1 MPVINHKGISGI
13 LTEAA
18 VVILVLYG
26 CSGNPAKFV
35 ENSFVG
41 TWQIDTSRVSVS
53 VSVDAGEAADLQV
66 FLPFITENYQNIRLL
81 LKEPGTISVAQSS
94 VDDPYTGIYSLVFSS
109 GNVYTS
115 SYKLVRNIL
124 FLNLSDKSGHT
135 FTIPCQAD
143 GNTLQIFYST
153 PYMKALIKDYIEEFY
168 PAQAEDYLS
177 VLSSITVTLEGLSV
191 YNTRT
196 RDSSGQY
203 VQP

>member
-1 MPVINHKGISGI
+1 MPVKNHKQISGFFAASAI
-13 LTEAA
+13 LMLA
-18 VVILVLYG
+18 LYG
-26 CSGNPAKFV
+26 CNGNPAKFV
-35 ENSFVG
+35 DNAFVG

-53 VSVDAGEAADLQV
+53 VSVDAGDAADLQV
-66 FLPFITENYQNIRLL
+66 FLPFITDNYQNIRLL
-81 LKEPGTISVAQSS
+81 LKEPGTISVAQSL

-109 GNVYTS
+109 GDVYTS

-124 FLNLSDKSGHT
+124 FLNLSDKSGHH

-153 PYMKALIKDYIEEFY
+153 PYMKAIIRDYIEAFY
-168 PAQAEDYLS
+168 PDQAETFLS
-177 VLSSITVTLEGLSV
+177 VLSSITVTLEGLGV

-196 RDSSGQY
+196 RDSGGQY

>member
-1 MPVINHKGISGI
+1 MPFKKNKRISGI
-13 LTEAA
+13 FA
-18 VVILVLYG
+18 VSALVMLALYG

-35 ENSFVG
+35 DNAFVG

-53 VSVDAGEAADLQV
+53 VSVDAGDAADLQV
-66 FLPFITENYQNIRLL
+66 FLPFITDNYQNIRLL
-81 LKEPGTISVAQSS
+81 LKEPETISVAQSL
-94 VDDPYTGIYSLVFSS
+94 VDDPYTGIYSLIFSS
-109 GNVYTS
+109 GDVYTS

-124 FLNLSDKSGHT
+124 FLNLSDKSGHH

-143 GNTLQIFYST
+143 GNTLQIIYST
-153 PYMKALIKDYIEEFY
+153 PYMKAIIRDYIEESY
-168 PAQAEDYLS
+168 PDQAETFLS

-196 RDSSGQY
+196 RDSAGQY

>member
-1 MPVINHKGISGI
+1 MPVINNKRLSGI
-13 LTEAA
+13 LTAAA
-18 VVILVLYG
+18 VVILALYG

-35 ENSFVG
+35 ENAFVG

-53 VSVDAGEAADLQV
+53 VSVDAGETSDLQV
-66 FLPFITENYQNIRLL
+66 FLPFITDNYQNLRLL
-81 LKEPGTISVAQSS
+81 LKEPATINVAQSS
-94 VDDPYTGIYSLVFSS
+94 VEDPYTGIYSLVFSS
-109 GNVYTS
+109 GDVYTS

-124 FLNLSDKSGHT
+124 FLNLSDKSGNS

-143 GNTLQIFYST
+143 GNTLQILYST
-153 PYMKALIKDYIEEFY
+153 PYMKALIRDYIEEFY
-168 PAQAEDYLS
+168 PADAQTYLS

-196 RDSSGQY
+196 RGSGGQY